1 MQKRQKK
8 IHWCYPVDKIMIL
21 YKSEYK
27 YIRIFVFISNT
38 LHKVQVVRVL
48 RCMYIGICSMIKQ
61 IYRGTPLNH

>member
-1 MQKRQKK
+1 MQKRQK

-27 YIRIFVFISNT
+27 YIRMFVFISNT
-38 LHKVQVVRVL
+38 LPTHKVQVVRVL

-61 IYRGTPLNH
+61 I